1 MLIHPP
7 TQKLVLNLR
16 APERVTTVI
25 PTAKLLKH
33 GEKTFTV
40 VPHSL
45 DETRV
50 LRNLGFD
57 VPSPIEHYYKWSGPY
72 TPFKAQLETA
82 SFLTI
87 HPKAFVLNDMGTG
100 KTLAALWAFDYLKSI
115 GLANKMLVI
124 SPLSTLEH
132 TWGDEIFRHFPH
144 FNVSTLYGA
153 KAKRL
158 KMLEV
163 DADIY
168 LINHDGILTIKD
180 ELIARTDIDTLVIDE
195 IATFRNA
202 RTERWKTLKKISA
215 GRERLWGLTGTPTPN
230 LPSDAWAQCRI
241 ISPEKVPTYFGQFR
255 DSVLKQVGPFQ
266 RVVRDGAAE
275 IVAAAMQP
283 SIRFS
288 RDECIDLPEC
298 IYVERHVPMHVA
310 QVKAY
315 REMATRLKMEF
326 EEQQVIAVN
335 DAVKAQKLVQ
345 IACGVA
351 YGADGHEVVLPNDP
365 RIAVVREVIDEA
377 GTKVIVFCP
386 FKAVMR
392 RIVEQLREDYHVEAI
407 NGETPKAERDRIF
420 NAFQHTDQIKVL
432 VAQPAA
438 MSHGLTLTAAS
449 TVVWYAPIT
458 SNEIFQQAN
467 ARITRAGQK
476 HKQLIVCVEGSEA
489 ERKIYHRLKK
499 KQSLQGLL
507 LDIVA

>member
-7 TQKLVLNLR
+7 TQKLVLKLR

-25 PTAKLLKH
+25 PTAQLLDH
-33 GEKTFTV
+33 AGTRYTV
-40 VPHSL
+40 VPHRL

-50 LRNLGFD
+50 LRNLGFHA
-57 VPSPIEHYYKWSGPY
+57 PSPIEHYYKWSGPY

-82 SFLTI
+82 AFLTI
-87 HPKAFVLNDMGTG
+87 NPKAFVLNDMGTG
-100 KTLAALWAFDYLKSI
+100 KTLAALWAFDYLRSV

-132 TWGDEIFRHFPH
+132 TWADEIFQHFSH
-144 FNVSTLYGA
+144 FNVSTLYGT

-158 KMLEV
+158 QMLAT

-168 LINHDGILTIKD
+168 LINHDGIITVQD
-180 ELIARTDIDTLVIDE
+180 ELIERTDIDTVVIDE

-202 RTERWKTLKKISA
+202 RTARWKSLNKVCK
-215 GRERLWGLTGTPTPN
+215 GRTRLWGLTGTPTPN

-241 ISPEKVPTYFGQFR
+241 ICPERVPTYFGQFR

-266 RVVRDGAAE
+266 RVVRDGATE
-275 IVAAAMQP
+275 IVANAMQP

-298 IYVERHVPMHVA
+298 VYVERHVAMTSEQA
-310 QVKAY
+310 KAY
-315 REMATRLKMEF
+315 KEMATRLKMEY
-326 EEQQVIAVN
+326 EEQQVVAVN
-335 DAVKAQKLVQ
+335 EAVKAQKLVQ

-351 YGADGHEVVLPNDP
+351 YGPNGEEVTLPNDP
-365 RIAVVREVIDEA
+365 RIAVVKEVIEEA
-377 GTKVIVFCP
+377 GTKVIVFVP
-386 FKAVMR
+386 FKGVMR
-392 RIVEQLREDYHVEAI
+392 RIIEQLGTEWQVAAI

-449 TVVWYAPIT
+449 TIVWYAPIT
-458 SNEIFQQAN
+458 SNEIYQQAN

-476 HKQLIVCVEGSEA
+476 HKQLIVNIEGCEA
-489 ERKIYHRLKK
+489 ERKIYQRLRK
-499 KQSLQGLL
+499 KQSLQNIL